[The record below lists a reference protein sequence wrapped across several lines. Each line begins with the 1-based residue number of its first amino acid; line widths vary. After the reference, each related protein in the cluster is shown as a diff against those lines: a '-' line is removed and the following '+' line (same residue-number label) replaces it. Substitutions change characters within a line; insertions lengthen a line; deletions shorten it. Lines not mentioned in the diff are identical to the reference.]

1 MFKKSKRKIIAT
13 IMTVL
18 TVLWIVTLG
27 IILVISNIAVSTTN
41 LEMLEEYVGMYS
53 LVPQINNP
61 DFWGPFQPKD
71 GPRSKTN
78 QFKLSTFYAVA
89 LSYQGHVITVNND
102 KTDIYSDDELEE
114 LAVSVVDNNKTTG
127 VVNNLVYYKTDKG
140 GYILVA
146 FMDNTI
152 IKESMD
158 TVFRYALT
166 IGGAAILVLF
176 FLSVYLAG
184 RIVKPLEEGYE
195 RQKQFISDAGHELK
209 TPVSIVNANAELLA
223 REIGDNQWLA
233 NIQYENDRMGALVTQ
248 LLELARTENVT
259 PQFEEVNFS
268 RLVSGEALPF
278 ESVVFEKGMILTCD
292 IAENL
297 KVLGNTTQLKQ
308 ITSILIDNAVKH
320 AAPNSEIVLK
330 LSSVRKRA
338 VLSVVNDGKE
348 IPYEQR
354 KNIFERFYRVD
365 TARNGD
371 DKHYGLGLAIAKAIV
386 TTHNG
391 KIDVSCFDGKVK
403 FTVQIPLEK

>member
-1 MFKKSKRKIIAT
+1 MFKESKRRIIAT

-18 TVLWIVTLG
+18 TVLWIVTLS
-27 IILVISNIAVSTTN
+27 IILVTSNIAVSTTN

-53 LVPQINNP
+53 LVPQINSP
-61 DFWGPFQPKD
+61 DFEDPFQPKG
-71 GPRSKTN
+71 GPHSKTD

-89 LSYQGHVITVNND
+89 LSYQSHVITVNND
-102 KTDIYSDDELEE
+102 KTDIYSDDELKE
-114 LAVSVVDNNKTTG
+114 LAASVADNNKTTG

-158 TVFRYALT
+158 TVFQYALT
-166 IGGAAILVLF
+166 IGGTAILVLF

-259 PQFEEVNFS
+259 SQFEEVDFS
-268 RLVSGEALPF
+268 RLVIGEALPF

-330 LSSVRKRA
+330 LSSVHKHA
-338 VLSVVNDGKE
+338 VLSVVNAGKE

-365 TARNGD
+365 AARNGD
-371 DKHYGLGLAIAKAIV
+371 DKHYGLGLAIAKAIA

-391 KIDVSCFDGKVK
+391 KIDVDCFDGKVE

>member
-1 MFKKSKRKIIAT
+1 MFKESKRRIIAT

-27 IILVISNIAVSTTN
+27 IILVTSNIAVSTTN

-53 LVPQINNP
+53 LIPQINNL
-61 DFWGPFQPKD
+61 DFGDPFQPKS
-71 GPRSKTN
+71 GPHSKTN

-102 KTDIYSDDELEE
+102 KADIYSDDELKE
-114 LAVSVVDNNKTTG
+114 LAVSVADNNKTTG

-158 TVFRYALT
+158 TVFQYALT

-259 PQFEEVNFS
+259 PQFEEVDFS

-365 TARNGD
+365 MARNGD
-371 DKHYGLGLAIAKAIV
+371 DRHYGLGLAIAKAIA

-391 KIDVSCFDGKVK
+391 KIDVSCFDGKVE